1 MTDLSSLKQLVPPLS
16 QNKAIVY
23 FGDPIGSVEG
33 RSGFALLGGAG
44 LNGLFLLSL
53 FQTQLGRRSFEGQAL
68 EVGIFGEESQPGAR
82 PGPSM

>member
-1 MTDLSSLKQLVPPLS
+1 MLSPGQMDARPLRNTCEVNIDLKAFKNNSLNQ
-16 QNKAIVY
+16 
-23 FGDPIGSVEG
+23 
-33 RSGFALLGGAG
+33 LGGAG